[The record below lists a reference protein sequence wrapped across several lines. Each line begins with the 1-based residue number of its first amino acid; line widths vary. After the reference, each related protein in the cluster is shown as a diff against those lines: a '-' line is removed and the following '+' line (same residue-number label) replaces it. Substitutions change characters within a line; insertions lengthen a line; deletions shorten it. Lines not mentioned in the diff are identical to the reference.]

1 MEKAVGRGFESRWA
15 RHSYHFYA
23 ETSVVGLIFM
33 IKEVNAKF
41 CVKIEGLSTREF
53 QTLVKSLKPDN
64 LVPPPMTLNVTFD
77 SDGLIFEVKKA
88 YHFGTVVNII
98 EEITKQ
104 MEMAVDIIKGT
115 KVEKK

>member
-1 MEKAVGRGFESRWA
+1 
-15 RHSYHFYA
+15 
-23 ETSVVGLIFM
+23 M
-33 IKEVNAKF
+33 IKEVNARF
-41 CVKIEGLSTREF
+41 YIKIERFSTAEL
-53 QTLVKSLKPDN
+53 QTLVESLKPDN
-64 LVPPPMTLNVTFD
+64 LAPPPMTLNVTFD

-104 MEMAVDIIKGT
+104 VEMAVDIIKGT